1 MRALV
6 ERYRGQVFGLCYR
19 MLGHRQDAEDTAQ
32 ETSVRVL
39 KHLNRWDPGRDF
51 EPWLLAVAGNRCRTV
66 LASRRKRAVPQR
78 LDCDLPDESADP
90 WGARNLA
97 EEVQR
102 SLAELRTDY
111 RQAFILF
118 HEHELSYAE
127 IAETMACPV
136 GTVKTWVHRA
146 RKQLFTRLRQRGVVE
161 EPQSAVQR
169 V

>member
-6 ERYRGQVFGLCYR
+6 DRYRGQVFGLCYR

-32 ETSVRVL
+32 ETFVRVL
-39 KHLNRWDPGRDF
+39 KHLDRWDKGRDF

-66 LASRRKRAVPQR
+66 LAARRKRTIPR
-78 LDCDLPDESADP
+78 PLNRDLADESADP
-90 WGARNLA
+90 REARNLA

-102 SLAELRTDY
+102 SLGELRADY

-118 HEHELSYAE
+118 HENGLSYAE
-127 IAETMACPV
+127 IAEAMARPL

-146 RKQLFTRLRQRGVVE
+146 RKQLFARLAQRGVVE
-161 EPQSAVQR
+161 ESHRAVQR